1 MVDSIRIALIDD
13 DEAVLDSLKL
23 YFERQG
29 VSTMCFST
37 ATAFLEVKNIA
48 GAFDCVVADVRMPGL
63 SGLDLVRRLVALG
76 LIIPVILITGHG
88 DVDIAVKAIKI
99 GAFDFIEKP
108 FDEKRLLNSIHA
120 AIGHGRRKQNEVQ
133 EFTDLKSR
141 AAGLSTRQR
150 QVMELAAKGLS
161 NKEIAARLRISPRTV
176 EIHRAWMME
185 RMGARNVADLVRMVM
200 QLEDRSSQ

>member
-1 MVDSIRIALIDD
+1 MADAIHIALIDD

-29 VSTMCFST
+29 IRTTCFS
-37 ATAFLEVKNIA
+37 AALAFLAAKDIA

-63 SGLDLVRRLVALG
+63 SGLNFVRKLAAEG
-76 LIIPVILITGHG
+76 IIVPVILITGHG
-88 DVDIAVKAIKI
+88 DVGMAVSAIKI

-108 FDEKRLLNSIHA
+108 FDEKRLLDSVHA
-120 AIGHGRRKQNEVQ
+120 AIGHSQRNENEEQ
-133 EFTDLKSR
+133 EFKELKSR
-141 AAGLSTRQR
+141 VASLSERQR
-150 QVMELAAKGLS
+150 QVMELAAMGLS
-161 NKEIAARLRISPRTV
+161 NKEIATRLCISPRTV

-200 QLEDRSSQ
+200 RFGDRSSQ

>member
-48 GAFDCVVADVRMPGL
+48 GAFDCVIADVRMPGL

-141 AAGLSTRQR
+141 AAGLSTRDSAKSWNLPQR
-150 QVMELAAKGLS
+150 ACRTK
-161 NKEIAARLRISPRTV
+161 RLRHDFAS
-176 EIHRAWMME
+176 
-185 RMGARNVADLVRMVM
+185 ARVLSKSTAPG
-200 QLEDRSSQ
+200 

>member
-1 MVDSIRIALIDD
+1 MVDPIRIALIDD

-23 YFERQG
+23 YLERQG
-29 VSTMCFST
+29 VRTMCFS
-37 ATAFLEVKNIA
+37 AASAFLGAGDIA

-63 SGLDLVRRLVALG
+63 SGLDLVRQLAAKG
-76 LIIPVILITGHG
+76 LIIPVVLITGHG
-88 DVDIAVKAIKI
+88 HIDMAVSAIKI

-108 FDEKRLLNSIHA
+108 FDETRLLDSIHA

-133 EFTDLKSR
+133 EFKDLKSR
-141 AAGLSTRQR
+141 TAGLSKRQR
-150 QVMELAAKGLS
+150 QVMELAARGLS
-161 NKEIAARLRISPRTV
+161 NKEIADRLGISPRTV